1 VSRFHKSTLK
11 MNPCFLLR
19 NPEQTPLAGGPR
31 VGIAHRRREEAW
43 RLPVRRL
50 EAVLRDRMR
59 HCVRQAPPQ
68 PSLERGP
75 ERLHRAVH
83 LKQGDLM
90 VVTNAG
96 DSWVV
101 LGTASDNGAVTPSN
115 SSSPKA
121 QPAT

>member
-1 VSRFHKSTLK
+1 
-11 MNPCFLLR
+11 MNPCFLLG
-19 NPEQTPLAGGPR
+19 NPEQTPLVGGAR
-31 VGIAHRRREEAW
+31 VGVAHRRREEVW
-43 RLPVRRL
+43 RLPVRPL
-50 EAVLRDRMR
+50 EAVLRGCMR

-68 PSLERGP
+68 PPLGRGL

-101 LGTASDNGAVTPSN
+101 LGTTSDNGAVTPS
-115 SSSPKA
+115 SSSSLEA